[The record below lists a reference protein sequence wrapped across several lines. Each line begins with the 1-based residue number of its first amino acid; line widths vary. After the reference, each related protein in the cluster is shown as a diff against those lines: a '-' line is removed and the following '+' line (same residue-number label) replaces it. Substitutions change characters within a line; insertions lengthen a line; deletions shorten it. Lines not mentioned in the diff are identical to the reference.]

1 MQGIYLSTNNVH
13 AIMTK
18 KIQYL
23 VCILLNRSTRYSGL
37 TTNAYV
43 VALKYGCLLVAMT
56 KPATYVEPSL
66 QASQLTCI
74 GCVTHPFAQFLMV
87 THRAM
92 IISHTYP
99 LQSNSAVR
107 SSHARHKPDHIGGPY
122 RLEIIYV
129 SASTKIL
136 IT

>member
-23 VCILLNRSTRYSGL
+23 VCILLNRSTHYSGL

-56 KPATYVEPSL
+56 KPATYVEPLSSGL
-66 QASQLTCI
+66 STHMHWVCNTLICPVSHGHTQGYDHLTYVSTTKQFSSQEQSCQAQT
-74 GCVTHPFAQFLMV
+74 
-87 THRAM
+87 R
-92 IISHTYP
+92 
-99 LQSNSAVR
+99 
-107 SSHARHKPDHIGGPY
+107 PY
-122 RLEIIYV
+122 RRLEIIYV